1 MVGTDNEGWDFWTA
15 FGAPGFGKITGAHLV
30 HGGESSLRTCMT
42 EGRQVPSMGAR
53 QTHKR
58 RARTEFTA
66 MLFAENGREGAGQRC
81 GGGEKGR
88 DGEIESYARVCS
100 GLRIL
105 KKYVI

>member
-15 FGAPGFGKITGAHLV
+15 FGAPGFGKITGAHPVRGVSQVFALACLREDKFQTWV
-30 HGGESSLRTCMT
+30 QGNHINDEHAQSSPRCCS
-42 EGRQVPSMGAR
+42 P
-53 QTHKR
+53 
-58 RARTEFTA
+58 
-66 MLFAENGREGAGQRC
+66 ENGRVGARQRC